1 MNKGLDNGVMRKVLA
16 WTVAFGLFGFAAAA
30 PAVAEPIRIGMS
42 LSLTGPTAPAGKQVL
57 AGLEIWRD
65 DVNAKGGLLGRPVE
79 LVYYDD
85 QGSPANA
92 PGIYAKLLGVDK
104 VDLLIGP
111 YSTNV
116 IAAAL
121 PAIMQGN
128 RTTIGIFGLGA
139 NEQFKYPKYFSMN
152 SQGPSPANYSKCVFD
167 LAAEQTPRPKRVALI
182 GADVEYSR
190 RALDGARE
198 NAKAMGFDI
207 VFERTYPPS
216 TTEFSPIV
224 RAMQAADPDF
234 VFAATLPVDT
244 AGIVKAAK
252 EIQFSAQADRRRDAG
267 APDHSDQTEAR
278 AGHQRLYQQRVLH
291 SGAQP
296 AVRRHDALPG
306 DVSEAAAALGT
317 DPLGYTYPPY
327 AYAAGTNPRH
337 RGDRDPVAQRRQ
349 ARRLLRA
356 HTFDTVIG
364 PIEFGNNGEW
374 ATPKIICVQFRESAA
389 TTSTSS
395 RTGRIRSSSIR
406 RNIAPAKSNIRSH
419 GRHNDVRAPHP
430 APQGPA
436 VPIDEE
442 RGLKKSRSARPTLKD
457 IARDVGVHV
466 STISRA
472 LNPKS
477 AHAISPDLT
486 AKIKRASSR
495 RGYRPNAAAAAL
507 RTNRFQTIGV
517 IIPDIT
523 DPVFPPIIRGIED
536 ALARRGYVAILANTD
551 GDRDRQARLI
561 EATRARGI
569 DGFILASVLRH
580 DEEVSR
586 LAAATPVV
594 TVSRTAAP
602 ALSSVVHDEDDGIRR
617 VLNAPRFARPP
628 ATSPPSPGRR
638 RSRPAIIAMR
648 AMCAMARRSASATA
662 GRW

>member
-1 MNKGLDNGVMRKVLA
+1 MNKSLDNGVMRKVLA

-167 LAAEQTPRPKRVALI
+167 LAAAQTPRPKRVALI

-244 AGIVKAAK
+244 AGIVEAAK
-252 EIQFSAQADRRRDAG
+252 EIQFRPKLIGG
-267 APDHSDQTEAR
+267 AMLGLLITAIKQKLGPDINGYISNEFYIPAPSLQFDGTTRFLET
-278 AGHQRLYQQRVLH
+278 YQKR
-291 SGAQP
+291 
-296 AVRRHDALPG
+296 
-306 DVSEAAAALGT
+306 AAALGT

-327 AYAAGTNPRH
+327 AYAAGQILAAAVT
-337 RGDRDPVAQRRQ
+337 GAQSLNDDKL
-349 ARRLLRA
+349 AAYLRA

-364 PIEFGNNGEW
+364 PIKFGNNGEW
-374 ATPKIICVQFRESAA
+374 STPRIICVQFRDIK
-389 TTSTSS
+389 
-395 RTGRIRSSSIR
+395 GHDLDQF
-406 RNIAPAKSNIRSH
+406 KDWSH
-419 GRHNDVRAPHP
+419 QVVVYPPQYRAGKLEYP
-430 APQGPA
+430 
-436 VPIDEE
+436 
-442 RGLKKSRSARPTLKD
+442 LARP
-457 IARDVGVHV
+457 A
-466 STISRA
+466 
-472 LNPKS
+472 
-477 AHAISPDLT
+477 
-486 AKIKRASSR
+486 
-495 RGYRPNAAAAAL
+495 
-507 RTNRFQTIGV
+507 Q
-517 IIPDIT
+517 
-523 DPVFPPIIRGIED
+523 
-536 ALARRGYVAILANTD
+536 
-551 GDRDRQARLI
+551 
-561 EATRARGI
+561 
-569 DGFILASVLRH
+569 
-580 DEEVSR
+580 
-586 LAAATPVV
+586 
-594 TVSRTAAP
+594 
-602 ALSSVVHDEDDGIRR
+602 
-617 VLNAPRFARPP
+617 
-628 ATSPPSPGRR
+628 
-638 RSRPAIIAMR
+638 
-648 AMCAMARRSASATA
+648 
-662 GRW
+662 